1 MGFSSRCAYLRH
13 APRSRKVRTDMI
25 APESNNAPS
34 IVSQAAL
41 ASVFGM
47 GAFVI
52 WSSLAGLAG
61 CFA

>member
-1 MGFSSRCAYLRH
+1 
-13 APRSRKVRTDMI
+13 MI
-25 APESNNAPS
+25 APESKAPPS
-34 IVSQAAL
+34 KVTQAAL
-41 ASVFGM
+41 ASVIGM